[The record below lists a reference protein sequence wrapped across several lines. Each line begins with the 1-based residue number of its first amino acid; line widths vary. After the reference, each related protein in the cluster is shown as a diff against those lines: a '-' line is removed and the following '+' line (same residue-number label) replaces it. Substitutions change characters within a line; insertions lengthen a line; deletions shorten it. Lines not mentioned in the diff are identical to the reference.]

1 MTPQLRTVAIDL
13 AKNVFHLV
21 GADTTGTSLWRTRLT
36 RQALTT
42 LAKTSWL
49 FGTFGEHQVMGQL
62 IAKRVLISPL
72 IHKGFPV
79 CHLLLARGNFAS
91 VNLNHQK

>member
-1 MTPQLRTVAIDL
+1 MENSIDH
-13 AKNVFHLV
+13 APT
-21 GADTTGTSLWRTRLT
+21 A
-36 RQALTT
+36 

-49 FGTFGEHQVMGQL
+49 IVIFGEHQVMAQL

-72 IHKGFPV
+72 IHKDFPV
-79 CHLLLARGNFAS
+79 RHPLLARGNFAS